1 MILLLILSIT
11 YCLYHTNEVKINK
24 SVTKQESINNES
36 IKKSGELET
45 SEFLVDN
52 KLESIEK
59 EKQNLEKKLSS
70 LKDAENVLKELQV
83 KDDSCGCDRDDGLVP
98 LNSTA
103 SLLDKFSEENVDTI
117 IEGFATGVCDA
128 NSLYNLTAEGHIT
141 KLQNNL
147 TIIKDVLDDIKDLD
161 VTEEYTLDAND
172 VEDIKQEVSSAL
184 SAFGIVNDELNTITG
199 CIDAKDARIEQL
211 QEQVSFVQGL

>member
-45 SEFLVDN
+45 SKFLVDN

-117 IEGFATGVCDA
+117 IEGFDTGNCDP
-128 NSLYNLTAEGHIT
+128 
-141 KLQNNL
+141 K
-147 TIIKDVLDDIKDLD
+147 KDLD
-161 VTEEYTLDAND
+161 PEIQNLKGGLDLIKEYLNNMKDLSLDAEDVIDAVEVEKIEKASDTLGYLAD
-172 VEDIKQEVSSAL
+172 VET
-184 SAFGIVNDELNTITG
+184 ELGTIEG
-199 CIDAKDARIEQL
+199 CIKAKDDRIEQL
-211 QEQVSFVQGL
+211 EKQLSFVQGL

>member
-11 YCLYHTNEVKINK
+11 YCLYHTDEVKINK

-117 IEGFATGVCDA
+117 IEGFDNYSQEYLLEIRKGLEKA
-128 NSLYNLTAEGHIT
+128 LTKKIDE
-141 KLQNNL
+141 
-147 TIIKDVLDDIKDLD
+147 
-161 VTEEYTLDAND
+161 LDATK
-172 VEDIKQEVSSAL
+172 EELRAAKELIKKLKNQ
-184 SAFGIVNDELNTITG
+184 I
-199 CIDAKDARIEQL
+199 
-211 QEQVSFVQGL
+211 SFVQGL